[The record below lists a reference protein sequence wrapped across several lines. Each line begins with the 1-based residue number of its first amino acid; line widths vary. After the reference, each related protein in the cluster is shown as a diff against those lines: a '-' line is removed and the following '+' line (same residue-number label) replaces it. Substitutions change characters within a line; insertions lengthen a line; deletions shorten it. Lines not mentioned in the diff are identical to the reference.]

1 MKKYVMPFA
10 AALCLFSQSVLAAP
24 SGLYDLTATWTDGQF
39 SGQFQYDATA
49 PFHITS
55 IKGRLVDALQSTS
68 IDKITNPDLGDPD
81 AAPAS
86 FFSNTRLEL
95 AEFAGHDAG
104 FYLTLQDLGASL
116 ALDLAG
122 ANGLFDWSG
131 VDETR
136 YISDSALVSFSIA
149 QASAADVPEP
159 ATAWLLFSG
168 MAGMLALSACT
179 SRVRTRRA

>member
-1 MKKYVMPFA
+1 MKKYLMPFA

-24 SGLYDLTATWTDGQF
+24 TGLYDFTATWADGQF
-39 SGQFQYDATA
+39 SGQFQYDSAA

-55 IKGRLVDALQSTS
+55 IKGTLVDALQSTS

-86 FFSNTRLEL
+86 FFSNTRPEL

-116 ALDLAG
+116 TLDLAG

-136 YISDSALVSFSIA
+136 YISDSALVSFSIN
-149 QASAADVPEP
+149 QANAADVPEP
-159 ATAWLLFSG
+159 ATALLLFSG
-168 MAGMLALSACT
+168 MAGMLARR
-179 SRVRTRRA
+179 RVRAQLA